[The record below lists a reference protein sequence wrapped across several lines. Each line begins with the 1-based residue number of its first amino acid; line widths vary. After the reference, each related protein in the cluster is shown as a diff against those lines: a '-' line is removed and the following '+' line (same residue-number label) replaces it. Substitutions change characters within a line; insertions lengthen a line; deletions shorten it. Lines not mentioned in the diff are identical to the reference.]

1 MLIQLTNAGAALLDA
16 QAGPITLSTFKL
28 GSASGYIPSPTDT
41 DIHGTL
47 IYTGG
52 ISPYVVINANIVRY
66 SCYLDY
72 DLGPFQFGELGLF
85 TDTGVLFALAVND
98 VLIDKIKGGDTGNSI
113 RLDSYLSMVQQ
124 NYQMWLDYAS
134 TSNKFAMAVLG
145 SVDQLPPPQNAVPN
159 AYIISGRTAQQSG
172 FIAYTDRNGLW
183 NFDAYQY
190 ANQAQLDIIAFDSQ
204 SVTIDI
210 SQYQTG
216 MDPEYIG
223 EIIVEFSTGALYG
236 ICRYVSTVVENG
248 SNVTFGFENALMQ
261 TPIVGDKF
269 IIFGRQ
275 ALSTTLTNIPIATTT
290 DLGGIIVGDTLTI
303 TPQGVLNVGPLNYPV
318 TSVNGQTGTV
328 TINADNLPGLAQV
341 AKTNNYN
348 DLSNKPG
355 IASTTALGLV
365 RVPDPTKN
373 TIVINGLGVIDL
385 GFAPVK
391 TVNNQGP
398 DADGNINLTS
408 TTTGL
413 VSATQIPNASDLNTY
428 INTGLFYA
436 LAADVN
442 SINNIPTTNIGQFT
456 LEVVPFYA
464 GAGPGEVIQRL
475 TTNSQ
480 VFFRAY
486 ITSVWYPW
494 TSLPTTMQ
502 FSEETILATA
512 VAQST
517 FITSNPYTP
526 GGIEVYLAGVRLQ
539 PGIDYTA
546 TDGNTI
552 ILQTAVANQVQIGA
566 TLTVSKFN
574 AFNIANTLTASQ
586 LAGPNGATLV
596 GFGSSTVGTV
606 LTSLQ
611 NGQSPGNFTSLA
623 ITGISYQ
630 IPTDGFNIT
639 LTDDGIT
646 ILEPAGILTSGTIT
660 LYGSPRAGQKVTIVS
675 TQNITSLTIN
685 PNTGQTVSN
694 APTSLTAGNSVSF
707 VYHTNTSKWYKI

>member
-1 MLIQLTNAGAALLDA
+1 MLIQLTDAGAALLDA

-28 GSASGYIPSPTDT
+28 GSASGYIPSPSDT

-52 ISPYVVINANIVRY
+52 ISPYVVIDANVVKY

-85 TDTGVLFALAVND
+85 TDTGVLFALAAND
-98 VLIDKIKGGDTGNSI
+98 VLIDKKGDTGNSI

-134 TSNKFAMAVLG
+134 TSNKFAMAILG

-159 AYIISGRTAQQSG
+159 AYIISGRTAQQSA

-190 ANQAQLDIIAFDSQ
+190 ANQAQLTIIAFDSQ

-210 SQYQTG
+210 SEYQTG
-216 MDPEYIG
+216 MNPTYIG
-223 EIIVEFSTGALYG
+223 EIAVEFSTGALYG
-236 ICRYVSTVVENG
+236 ICRYVSTVVVNG
-248 SNVTFGFENALMQ
+248 SSVTFGFENALMQ
-261 TPIVGDKF
+261 TPTVGDKF
-269 IIFGRQ
+269 VIFGRQ
-275 ALSTTLTNIPIATTT
+275 ALSTTLTNIPIASTTE
-290 DLGGIIVGDTLTI
+290 LGGIIVGDTLTI
-303 TPQGVLNVGPLNYPV
+303 TTTGVLDVNPTGINYPV

-328 TINADNLPGLAQV
+328 TINANNLPGLAQV
-341 AKTNNYN
+341 AKTNDYN

-365 RVPDPTKN
+365 KVPNPTKN
-373 TIVINGLGVIDL
+373 TIVIDGTGVIDL

-398 DADGNINLTS
+398 DANGNINLTS

-413 VSATQIPNASDLNTY
+413 VGATQIPNGSDLNTY
-428 INTGLFYA
+428 TKTGLFYA
-436 LAADVN
+436 LAVDVN
-442 SINNIPTTNIGQFT
+442 SINNIPAANIGQFT
-456 LEVVPFYA
+456 LEVVPFYV
-464 GAGPGEVIQRL
+464 GAGPGDVIQRVM
-475 TTNSQ
+475 TSSQ

-512 VAQST
+512 IAQNT
-517 FITSNPYTP
+517 FTTSNPYTP

-546 TDGNTI
+546 TDGTTVV
-552 ILQTAVANQVQIGA
+552 LQTTVANQVQIGA
-566 TLTVSKFN
+566 TLTISKFN
-574 AFNIANTLTASQ
+574 TFNIANTLTASQ

-606 LTSLQ
+606 LTNLQ
-611 NGQSPGNFTSLA
+611 GGQSSGNFTSLA
-623 ITGISYQ
+623 ITGINHQ
-630 IPTDGFNIT
+630 VPITGFTLT

-646 ILEPAGILTSGTIT
+646 ILDPAGTLAAGTIT
-660 LYGSPRAGQKVTIVS
+660 LYGSPRTGQQVTIVS
-675 TQNITSLTIN
+675 TQNITSLTVN
-685 PNTGQTVSN
+685 PNSGQTVSN
-694 APTSLTAGNSVSF
+694 APTSLIAGNSISF
-707 VYHTNTSKWYKI
+707 IYYSNNWYKI